1 MAHYGV
7 IFDGQSWRVTI
18 RRGDQLHARNL
29 PARYEKREQAEA
41 GRDLMERQEKELSD
55 GTE

>member
-29 PARYEKREQAEA
+29 PSRYEKREQAEA